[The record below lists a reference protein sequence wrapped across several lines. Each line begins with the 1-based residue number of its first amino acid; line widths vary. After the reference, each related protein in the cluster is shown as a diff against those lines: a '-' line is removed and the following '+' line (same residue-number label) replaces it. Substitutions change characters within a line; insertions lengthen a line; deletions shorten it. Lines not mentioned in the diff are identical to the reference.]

1 MHPAQAC
8 IRSHA
13 TAVSHLLPSLQAE
26 KDGPKALD
34 EFCKDLCAEVR
45 AGRID
50 PVIGRESEVRCSTA
64 CCL

>member
-1 MHPAQAC
+1 MPQQ
-8 IRSHA
+8 SHMCC
-13 TAVSHLLPSLQAE
+13 HIPSLQAE

-50 PVIGRESEVRCSTA
+50 PVIGRESEVCRRAACSM
-64 CCL
+64 